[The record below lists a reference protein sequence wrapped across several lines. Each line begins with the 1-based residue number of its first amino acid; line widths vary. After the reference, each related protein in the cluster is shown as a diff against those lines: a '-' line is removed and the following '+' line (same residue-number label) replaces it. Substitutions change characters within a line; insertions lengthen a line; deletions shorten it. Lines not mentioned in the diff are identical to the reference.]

1 MLTKL
6 TDSAPAVPSEEK
18 LEKFERQISK
28 IHKLRQINH
37 AEKQCYDRAS
47 HSPSLSPRVSQLDRT
62 SHIDIANKSLLQEP
76 DRSSSLTH
84 SKGRKSPKTSRVF
97 PKISRTNF
105 GQNMTA
111 QNSQTFQQQEKSDK
125 INPFS
130 TRSQSIGIDGTQTS
144 IDLEAVKKRRRKS
157 VHPV

>member
-1 MLTKL
+1 
-6 TDSAPAVPSEEK
+6 
-18 LEKFERQISK
+18 
-28 IHKLRQINH
+28 
-37 AEKQCYDRAS
+37 
-47 HSPSLSPRVSQLDRT
+47 
-62 SHIDIANKSLLQEP
+62 
-76 DRSSSLTH
+76 
-84 SKGRKSPKTSRVF
+84 
-97 PKISRTNF
+97 
-105 GQNMTA
+105 MTA